1 MKTSLLCATC
11 AVLAAFLS
19 GYAVHRTHTSNPN
32 YDRDRKF
39 NEALSKTFQF
49 SDGFEFRL
57 NDIRIETYSEKR
69 PWTRI
74 IGSASTPDVPMVL
87 DLIDETGD
95 SILATGPTDDRVPLS
110 NASEYLF
117 ETYIA
122 LWTNSPELSLVVS
135 IYPDEDREE
144 TIVQSI
150 PNPIHFHQLLD
161 LDLGEESMTH
171 TLSVGTRAKLAT
183 K

>member
-1 MKTSLLCATC
+1 MKTTLVCATC
-11 AVLAAFLS
+11 AVLAAILS
-19 GYAVHRTHTSNPN
+19 GYIVHRIHSANPD

-49 SDGFEFRL
+49 SEGFEFHL
-57 NDIRIETYSEKR
+57 NDIRIQTYSEKR

-74 IGSASTPDVPMVL
+74 IGSASKPDVPMVI

-95 SILATGPTDDRVPLS
+95 SILAAGPTNDRVPLPDS
-110 NASEYLF
+110 LDYLF
-117 ETYIA
+117 ETYIG
-122 LWTNSPELSLVVS
+122 LWTNSPELSVVVS
-135 IYPDEDREE
+135 IYPDEDGEE
-144 TIVQSI
+144 TIVQNI

-161 LDLGEESMTH
+161 LDFGRESMSH
-171 TLSVGTRAKLAT
+171 TLSVGARAELAN